1 MRDIWEEAV
10 IEETGLPYDPENYRV
25 EEDRERNDFVL
36 INKHTGERRFVSS
49 LCPSCKQKMFMN
61 EKTNELYCA
70 RCDT

>member
-36 INKHTGERRFVSS
+36 IHKHTGERTFVSN